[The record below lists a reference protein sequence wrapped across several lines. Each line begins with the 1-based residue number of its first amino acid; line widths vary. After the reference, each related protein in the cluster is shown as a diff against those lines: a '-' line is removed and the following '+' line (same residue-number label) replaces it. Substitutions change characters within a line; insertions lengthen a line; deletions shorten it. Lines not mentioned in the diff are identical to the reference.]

1 MGVPQTYD
9 LRPAMTL
16 QAQLGT
22 VKSVEAGH
30 GISYGRT
37 YLTPDNTST
46 AIVPLGYADGIL
58 RAASGYDMQG
68 SRHVNKPGGPVRV
81 ETNNGARILHVSGRV
96 CMDQFIVDLKG
107 SAKEL
112 GVKEGDTVRLLGQAE
127 VLNMRSRRQTIGRR
141 LQEQ

>member
-1 MGVPQTYD
+1 M
-9 LRPAMTL
+9 
-16 QAQLGT
+16 
-22 VKSVEAGH
+22 
-30 GISYGRT
+30 
-37 YLTPDNTST
+37 
-46 AIVPLGYADGIL
+46 
-58 RAASGYDMQG
+58 
-68 SRHVNKPGGPVRV
+68 RV